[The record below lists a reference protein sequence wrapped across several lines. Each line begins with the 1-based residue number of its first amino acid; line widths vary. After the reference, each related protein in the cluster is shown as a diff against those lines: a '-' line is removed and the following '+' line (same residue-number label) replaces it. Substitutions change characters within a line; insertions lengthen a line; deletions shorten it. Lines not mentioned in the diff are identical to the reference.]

1 MVHFHFQ
8 EMSDFSPSEHE
19 VGRQVFEGPE
29 EVVELTRS
37 SLQVTQFVLKHSIEP
52 LTGGFIL
59 RFVVLSKLFQ
69 VFTGDVISN
78 TKVEIG
84 HVSLSD

>member
-1 MVHFHFQ
+1 MVHFHLQ
-8 EMSDFSPSEHE
+8 EMSDFSPSEDE

-37 SLQVTQFVLKHSIEP
+37 SLQVAQFVLKHSIEP

-59 RFVVLSKLFQ
+59 RFVVPPKLFQ
-69 VFTGDVISN
+69 VFTGDVIRN
-78 TKVEIG
+78 AEVEIG
-84 HVSLSD
+84 HVPLRD